1 MLFSLTLWID
11 FIAMSFSLWMAFY
24 LLGRG
29 FPSRI
34 TLRAVIVLAALSAF
48 FLGAA
53 YNIFHQI
60 PGSASLRAIL
70 LVVVLAT
77 WYSLTGQLRPKRLPK
92 KTSLL
97 SVGLYGL
104 AVVVIIILLGTRSA
118 FVREEGNALWVAHMG
133 VSLPFVLYGIFQVL
147 ACTGIL
153 INLLSGPRIGLSSQG
168 IYFFTASLMPIGSVG
183 YGVLALAIPTSL
195 PRLIQDGL
203 VFAGVCLLGYSVARH
218 QTLVERRTTLQ
229 EFPLTGLA
237 LLGLAAIYAWLAWH
251 LGYQPEV
258 AALVMALAI
267 ITHSIYDLVREFLE
281 RQRYRNDSVF
291 RKQLRQLEA
300 LENNQET
307 QSQNLQKGL
316 ELLCQTIGA
325 HGGCIAECQGED
337 FIVTASHQSLPT
349 GSRLPLEAATCA
361 ELYQPVDPLLAE
373 VDWMAPAFTGNT
385 QVALLAVSAPHSRVE
400 YSPED
405 LDMLVEVADQVGIA
419 VALARLRPDKTDR
432 IRQLVSEAHS
442 QADGLRSS
450 AEALI
455 ATLVTNPEADFVH
468 MVEDALRRLFDT
480 IALGQH
486 PLLDRI
492 HIGGAN
498 HVERGRNLQQH
509 LVQAIE
515 ALHPVGARPAEPLPR
530 EWFNYVVLYDAY
542 VECVPNREIMA
553 RMYISEGTFNRTRRN
568 ALRGLAR
575 LLLEKKK
582 GRPSG

>member
-1 MLFSLTLWID
+1 MLFSFTLWID

-60 PGSASLRAIL
+60 PGSASLRAML

-147 ACTGIL
+147 ACAGIL
-153 INLLSGPRIGLSSQG
+153 FNLLSGPRIGLSSQG

-195 PRLIQDGL
+195 PRLVQDGL

-237 LLGLAAIYAWLAWH
+237 LLGLAAIYAWLAWR

-281 RQRYRNDSVF
+281 RQRYRNDSDF

-307 QSQNLQKGL
+307 QSKNLQKGL

-325 HGGCIAECQGED
+325 NGGWIAECQRED
-337 FIVTASHQSLPT
+337 FIVTASHQSLSI

-361 ELYQPVDPLLAE
+361 ELCQPVDPLLAE
-373 VDWMAPAFTGNT
+373 VDWMAPAFAGNT

-405 LDMLVEVADQVGIA
+405 LDMLVEVANQVGIA
-419 VALARLRPDKTDR
+419 VSLTRLRPDKTDR
-432 IRQLVSEAHS
+432 IRQLVSEAQS

-455 ATLVTNPEADFVH
+455 ATLVTNPEAEFVR
-468 MVEDALRRLFDT
+468 MVEDALRHLFDT

-492 HIGGAN
+492 HVGGAN
-498 HVERGRNLQQH
+498 HVERGRKLQQH

-515 ALHPVGARPAEPLPR
+515 ALHPVGSRPPEPLPR

-575 LLLEKKK
+575 LLLEKK
-582 GRPSG
+582 